1 MKDFMTKIRK
11 LIITNKRMVCCTSF
25 AVVLVAGS
33 IAGLIFLMGDK
44 EEKGHGTNGYNKT
57 NISKNQETTETMES
71 SETNGISTSEESEES
86 EEETTTQA
94 VINEEET
101 SEYKNYVP
109 VDLKYYIKVN
119 RVANCITVYGKDE
132 AGNYTVPVKAIT
144 CSVARDVVGTPLGT
158 YSISYKHPW
167 LFMVDKSY
175 GQYAMRFYGSYWF
188 HSVTY
193 YTKDKGDLEWEQFN
207 KLGEPASLGCVRI
220 NVADAIWLT
229 DNCPAGTKV
238 EIYDDADN
246 PGPLGKPDTIKIPA
260 DSPYRG
266 WDPTDPDPD
275 NPWHRFSPRI
285 EVKETTVTVNI
296 NSSEADFLRL
306 IGAKGYDTCTNDVT
320 GKIQVTGFDTSTQQK
335 INVTLSL
342 KDAIGKNA
350 ENVIIEVDVV
360 DNRET
365 APETEVSEA
374 DTESTESTETD
385 TEETDTAEINT
396 GESETSETNSE
407 ETDSEEEETT
417 TVDTNNS

>member
-1 MKDFMTKIRK
+1 MKGFFDKIRK
-11 LIITNKRMVCCTSF
+11 FIITNKRMVCCISF
-25 AVVLVAGS
+25 AVVLAAGS

-44 EEKGHGTNGYNKT
+44 EEKGHSTGGYNKT
-57 NISKNQETTETMES
+57 NISKNQTTTETVEN
-71 SETNGISTSEESEES
+71 SETNTTSTSEET
-86 EEETTTQA
+86 EEETTTEA

-144 CSVARDVVGTPLGT
+144 CSVAKDVVGTPLGT
-158 YSISYKHPW
+158 YSVSYKHPW
-167 LFMVDKSY
+167 LLMVDKSF
-175 GQYAMRFYGSYWF
+175 GQYAMRFYGAYWF

-229 DNCPAGTKV
+229 DNCPVGTKV

-275 NPWHRFSPRI
+275 NPWHGFSPRI
-285 EVKETTVTVNI
+285 EVKETTITVNI
-296 NSSEADFLRL
+296 NSSEGDFLRL

-320 GKIQVTGFDTSTQQK
+320 GKIRVTGFDTSKQQK

-365 APETEVSEA
+365 ASETEASEA
-374 DTESTESTETD
+374 DTENTEATETD
-385 TEETDTAEINT
+385 TEETDTTEINS

-407 ETDSEEEETT
+407 DTDSGEEETT